1 MLSVLKAAY
10 GTPHPSFP
18 PPNLCWHWPSCRHA
32 LIPLGGPLAYLSGLP
47 DVMRSILASYSRL
60 ALMSDKV
67 FYNTSGITLIFF
79 FAERAIPA
87 GLAAELAAGEP
98 RVDWRQ
104 PRGPER
110 CQQTPAAST
119 LKLLLKAEQGGH
131 FLRRWWVLP
140 QTGWP
145 PRTTREQRR
154 PQGTPV
160 TFMPVAMPWG
170 SAPPWLRRRWSK
182 RCRWRS
188 SRSTC
193 G

>member
-1 MLSVLKAAY
+1 
-10 GTPHPSFP
+10 
-18 PPNLCWHWPSCRHA
+18 
-32 LIPLGGPLAYLSGLP
+32 
-47 DVMRSILASYSRL
+47 MRSILASYSRL

-170 SAPPWLRRRWSK
+170 ECPRLGCGDGGPSGVAGGQAGRPAARRANESAARQPARQGL
-182 RCRWRS
+182 
-188 SRSTC
+188 
-193 G
+193 